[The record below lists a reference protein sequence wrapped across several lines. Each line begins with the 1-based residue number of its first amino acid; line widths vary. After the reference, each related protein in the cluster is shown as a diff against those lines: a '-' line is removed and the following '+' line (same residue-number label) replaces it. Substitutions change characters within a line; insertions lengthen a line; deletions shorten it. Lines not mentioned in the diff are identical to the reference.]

1 LAFQIGFIHSLPENE
16 FDTSKATITDVG
28 FRGMFPKAL
37 LTILNQYAKKIESN
51 NMDRMEFTMM
61 IEKLVTTFIYRPI
74 TIQKVIQIL
83 ISRKNN
89 ELECEEQEV
98 N

>member
-1 LAFQIGFIHSLPENE
+1 
-16 FDTSKATITDVG
+16 
-28 FRGMFPKAL
+28 
-37 LTILNQYAKKIESN
+37 
-51 NMDRMEFTMM
+51 MDRMEFTMM
-61 IEKLVTTFIYRPI
+61 IEKLVTAFIYRPI